1 MHFGFKKQQ
10 KSGATF
16 LMLYTQTD
24 TQTDTD
30 TDTYGRYKAKL

>member
-24 TQTDTD
+24 T
-30 TDTYGRYKAKL
+30 DTYGRYKAKL